1 MINLPH
7 KLKSFFGRHPEED
20 QVLET
25 IEEIMDQREERGDKV
40 LVDPDE
46 LLLLKNLF
54 KLKDIRAGQ
63 IMIPRIDIVGISTD
77 ASLEELKN
85 VIINE
90 KFTRL
95 PVYDKTLDNIVG
107 VVHVKDVLC
116 ALFEKQ
122 LDTVKEV
129 MTANVLFVPQSI
141 RALDLL
147 RDLQE
152 KRTQM
157 AVVIDEY
164 GGTDGLITLEDLLEE
179 IVGEIEDEHD
189 ALDTPPTFRRIDA
202 DTIEADARILL
213 KDLETVIG
221 PFVTSSEKASQ
232 VGTVGGLVFHL
243 SGRLPHRGELI
254 KHSSGIVFQ
263 VIDLDARHIKKIRIT
278 RLKAF
283 QNSKKQKSI
292 QKNKEK

>member
-1 MINLPH
+1 MMNLPH

-63 IMIPRIDIVGISTD
+63 IMIPRIDIVGISAD

-122 LDTVKEV
+122 LETVKEV
-129 MTANVLFVPQSI
+129 MTSNVLFVPQSI

-189 ALDTPPTFRRIDA
+189 ALDTPPTFRRIDT
-202 DTIEADARILL
+202 DTIEADARIFL
-213 KDLETVIG
+213 KDLEAVIG
-221 PFVTSSEKASQ
+221 SFVTPAERSSQ

-243 SGRLPHRGELI
+243 SGRLPHRGEII

-263 VIDLDARHIKKIRIT
+263 VIDLDTRHIKKVRIT
-278 RLKAF
+278 RLKAL
-283 QNSKKQKSI
+283 QGSKKQTKMARKI
-292 QKNKEK
+292 K